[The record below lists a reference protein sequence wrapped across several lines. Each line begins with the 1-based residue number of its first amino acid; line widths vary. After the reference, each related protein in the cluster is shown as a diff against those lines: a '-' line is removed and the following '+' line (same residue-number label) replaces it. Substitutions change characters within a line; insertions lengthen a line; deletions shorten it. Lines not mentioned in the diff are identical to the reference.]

1 MIEAQPNE
9 QEPVD
14 RFFDAA
20 AGYWY
25 DVYGRK
31 DLQGRIYRERLG
43 AVADWTRALA
53 LTPGAAVLDAG
64 CGAGLMTIELAGG
77 GFTVTGTDSSA
88 EMVRS
93 TRRLAAERGLADRI
107 TVTEADAHRLPFPD
121 GAFELVV
128 ALGLLPWL
136 HDAQGGVTELAR
148 VLAPGGWLILT
159 ADNRLRLNRML
170 EPRENPLLSG
180 LRPLKR
186 ALRPPPDPSEGAQA
200 HRHGPQEVDAMLA
213 RAGLTVGRRAT
224 IGYGPFTILG
234 RPALPDE
241 AGTWLH
247 TRLDGLAG
255 RHPRLRSS
263 GWHYLVQSRRD
274 A

>member
-1 MIEAQPNE
+1 MNEAQPDG

-20 AGYWY
+20 AGYWS
-25 DVYGRK
+25 DVYGRE
-31 DLQGRIYRERLG
+31 DLQGRIYRERMG
-43 AVADWTRALA
+43 AVAEWTRALA
-53 LTPGAAVLDAG
+53 LKPGAAVLDAG

-77 GFTVTGTDSSA
+77 GFAVTATDSSA
-88 EMVRS
+88 EMARS

-107 TVTEADAHRLPFPD
+107 TVTEADAHDLPFPD

-136 HDAQGGVTELAR
+136 HDAKGGVTELAR
-148 VLAPGGWLILT
+148 VLAPGGSMILT

-186 ALRPPPDPSEGAQA
+186 ALRPPPDPSERAQA
-200 HRHGPQEVDAMLA
+200 HRHRPQEVDAMLA

-224 IGYGPFTILG
+224 IGYGPFTVLG
-234 RPALPDE
+234 RRVLPDAAE
-241 AGTWLH
+241 TWLH
-247 TRLDGLAG
+247 TYLGHAAG
-255 RHPRLRSS
+255 RHPRLRST
-263 GWHYLVQSRRD
+263 GWHYLVQGRRD